1 MGKLF
6 QSVDKVFMEFI
17 EEKAVRDEDLI
28 EFTKFGLRVNI
39 SVPQKL
45 ASPDL
50 AEEILVEF
58 KVFI

>member
-6 QSVDKVFMEFI
+6 QSVDEVFMEFI
-17 EEKAVRDEDLI
+17 EEKAVRDENLI

-45 ASPDL
+45 ACPDL
-50 AEEILVEF
+50 PEEILVEF